1 MKFAE
6 LGAEDGILE
15 GGEDLIADPFVKG
28 HSAFEGIL
36 FMDHS

>member
-1 MKFAE
+1 MELTE

-15 GGEDLIADPFVKG
+15 GGEDLIADPLVKG